1 MDQFEAAR
9 LRHEKK
15 LAKQLEPKTVQFIP
29 IPELRPEPQVP
40 ALLVHK
46 EKSQDGIIEVKVT
59 LPNREFSFSLKKRGV
74 LSNMNPSRATPE
86 EFAKAIKTGLVPL
99 LGATE

>member
-15 LAKQLEPKTVQFIP
+15 LAKQMEPKTEIVV
-29 IPELRPEPQVP
+29 PEPRPEPKIPV
-40 ALLVHK
+40 LLVPK

-59 LPNREFSFSLKKRGV
+59 LPNREFSIVLRKRGV
-74 LSNMNPSRATPE
+74 LSNMNPSKATPE
-86 EFAKAIKTGLVPL
+86 EFAKAIKAGLVPL